1 MYARI
6 WWHVMMKNIW
16 FLQLKPR
23 VAFEHGMMELCII
36 WAIFFMFAYITFAF
50 KHTEKLNDWKY
61 FDKIK
66 WFFLKLVMMLF
77 DKNRWYRLI

>member
-6 WWHVMMKNIW
+6 WWYVMMKNIW

-36 WAIFFMFAYITFAF
+36 WAIFFMFAYYLCIQTY
-50 KHTEKLNDWKY
+50 WKT
-61 FDKIK
+61 K
-66 WFFLKLVMMLF
+66 WLKNFRQNKMVF
-77 DKNRWYRLI
+77 PQASSDVVW